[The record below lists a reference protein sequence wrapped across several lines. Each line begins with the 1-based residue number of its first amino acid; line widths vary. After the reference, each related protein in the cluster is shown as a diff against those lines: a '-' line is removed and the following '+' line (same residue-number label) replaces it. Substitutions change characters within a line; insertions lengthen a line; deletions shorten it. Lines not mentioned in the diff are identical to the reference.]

1 MQGIGVAA
9 VRLLGTAILAAGIAA
24 GGWLVGEGL
33 RQPRAADRYVS
44 VKGLAEREV
53 RADLA
58 LWAMRFVATGNDL
71 AAVKQTI
78 AQNEAA
84 VRAFVASGDIEAGSV
99 EVTGLEV
106 TDALAQVYRSG
117 PIESRF
123 VIAETV
129 LVRTG
134 EVDKVAALAQRAGD
148 LVAAGVVL
156 SSEGAGPGP
165 VYVFTRLND
174 HKPQMIAEATRSAR
188 AGASQFA
195 QDSGTV
201 LGGIRQASQGVFQI
215 LPRDETP
222 GVLEPAQLNKRLRVV
237 ATIDYYLQD

>member
-1 MQGIGVAA
+1 MQGFGVAA
-9 VRLLGTAILAAGIAA
+9 VRLLGTVILAAGIAA

-33 RQPRAADRYVS
+33 RQPRAGDRYVS

-117 PIESRF
+117 PVESRF

-134 EVDKVAALAQRAGD
+134 EVDKVAALAQRAATSWRPAWCSRARGQ
-148 LVAAGVVL
+148 APARSM
-156 SSEGAGPGP
+156 SSP
-165 VYVFTRLND
+165 
-174 HKPQMIAEATRSAR
+174 
-188 AGASQFA
+188 ASTTT
-195 QDSGTV
+195 S
-201 LGGIRQASQGVFQI
+201 R
-215 LPRDETP
+215 R
-222 GVLEPAQLNKRLRVV
+222 
-237 ATIDYYLQD
+237 